1 MTINLTKT
9 KEMVVKGKVER
20 PLPTVTFDI
29 KQEEFFKLLGVYLH
43 SNPTNWDKQIDALLN
58 KAGRKSM
65 HILRVCK
72 KYGYGLD
79 SLHHLF
85 HNLIIRIFS
94 YGISVWSVA
103 SYDKHLSK
111 IDKFQKRTV
120 RFGFLKNVS
129 PLLSLLEASDNK
141 LWKSITASTEGPFGR
156 SFLSSSLL
164 YLFGERN
171 FNFFLSF
178 LQFLD

>member
-1 MTINLTKT
+1 MTLNLTKT
-9 KEMVVKGKVER
+9 KEIVVKGKVER
-20 PLPTVTFDI
+20 PLPTVTVDI
-29 KQEEFFKLLGVYLH
+29 RQEEFLKLLGVYLH
-43 SNPTNWDKQIDALLN
+43 SNPTNWDKQ
-58 KAGRKSM
+58 GG
-65 HILRVCK
+65 RVCTYYECAR

-85 HNLIIRIFS
+85 HNLIIPIFT

-103 SYDKHLSK
+103 CYDKHVSK
-111 IDKFQKRTV
+111 IDKFQKRAV

-141 LWKSITASTEGPFGR
+141 LWKSITTSTEGPFGR
-156 SFLSSSLL
+156 SFLCSSLL
-164 YLFGERN
+164 YSFGERK